1 MSKRIMLI
9 EDEPLHRKLY
19 TIWLQLDGHTVHAVS
34 DERLAYVEAA
44 NVLPDVIIADIRL
57 PHLDGREII
66 RTLKARQDTRHIPVV
81 ALTVLDTV
89 EDEAACY
96 SAGAT
101 IFLNKKAGREA
112 FLSAVS
118 GLCGRQRL

>member
-44 NVLPDVIIADIRL
+44 NVLPDVIIAD
-57 PHLDGREII
+57 
-66 RTLKARQDTRHIPVV
+66 
-81 ALTVLDTV
+81 
-89 EDEAACY
+89 
-96 SAGAT
+96 
-101 IFLNKKAGREA
+101 
-112 FLSAVS
+112 
-118 GLCGRQRL
+118 